1 MTSNRT
7 VKYHVPNQGL
17 YVYSRKNGEKA
28 ELIILNST
36 DREQILKNS
45 HYRVLTKESL
55 TGRNVVNGKTVDLQR
70 PLVLPAGQ
78 SLIIEY

>member
-1 MTSNRT
+1 MTSKRT

-17 YVYSRKNGEKA
+17 YVYSRENGDKT
-28 ELIILNST
+28 ELIILNSSNT
-36 DREQILKNS
+36 EQILLND
-45 HYRVLTKESL
+45 HYQVLTKDC
-55 TGRNVVNGKTVDLQR
+55 TIGRNALNGSTVSLQE

>member
-1 MTSNRT
+1 MTSTKT

-17 YVYSRKNGEKA
+17 YVYSRVNGEKT
-28 ELIILNST
+28 ELIILNSSN
-36 DREQILKNS
+36 DEQVLHND
-45 HYRVLTKESL
+45 HYQVLTKETR
-55 TGRNVVNGKTVDLQR
+55 TGRNALNGTPIDLQR